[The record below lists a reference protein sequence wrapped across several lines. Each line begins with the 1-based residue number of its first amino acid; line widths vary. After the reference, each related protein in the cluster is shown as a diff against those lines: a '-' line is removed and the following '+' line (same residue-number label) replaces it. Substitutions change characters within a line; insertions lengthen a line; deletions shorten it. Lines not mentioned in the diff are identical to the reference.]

1 MVYYK
6 IPYSYVY
13 DKTLWIGYPPYTF
26 CLLPHV
32 ICTLCTGSGRK
43 GINWIANGD
52 EHMVASYMAK
62 FVIHGHISLVMI
74 EILCIDKFCLF
85 LGTYGGIVCILINNW
100 FRQKMLSCELKQNI
114 LKFYQTL
121 QHVDHTL
128 CDTQNWYACIHN

>member
-62 FVIHGHISLVMI
+62 LVIHGHISLVYDWNP
-74 EILCIDKFCLF
+74 LYWQVLPF
-85 LGTYGGIVCILINNW
+85 LGYSWGIVCILINNW
-100 FRQKMLSCELKQNI
+100 FWQKMLSCDLKQNI